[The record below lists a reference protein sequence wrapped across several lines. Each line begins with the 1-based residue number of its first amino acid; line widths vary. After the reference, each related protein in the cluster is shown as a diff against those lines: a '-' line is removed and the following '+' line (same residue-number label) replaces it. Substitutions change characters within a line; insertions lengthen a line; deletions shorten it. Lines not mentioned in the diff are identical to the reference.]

1 MTASA
6 DSPVPTPSVGHV
18 CEGTPTGRKPRLC
31 WICGQFLPHDCVGSA
46 HVQPCWTTTWKD
58 RQPIG
63 ATQGSVT
70 VSPAGANVLI
80 GTIHDQPRFLVERAD
95 VADLIA
101 CLVWAYAGAQPTHG
115 PPQKVELPTPGAC
128 IYPEPANRLAPPIAP
143 TGRKWPI
150 GTPDETVYGSAY
162 STADEWHLRLR
173 AARINCGLTLDALA
187 RRLDPPRTRKDISA
201 MEHGRRGLSVELCA
215 QLADALDCDRLW
227 LAGWTLEAIYTLSD
241 EQDSCLFLVDIGQGS
256 ARVISRS
263 KTMTNETMTAAE
275 LTAALTKIAK
285 SDLRTARKEG
295 YMLIGQTKRG
305 TLALRHS
312 DGIYTLSTQGSDSAV
327 IAQGKPAV
335 VVPVLASCYS
345 VVM

>member
-1 MTASA
+1 
-6 DSPVPTPSVGHV
+6 
-18 CEGTPTGRKPRLC
+18 
-31 WICGQFLPHDCVGSA
+31 
-46 HVQPCWTTTWKD
+46 
-58 RQPIG
+58 
-63 ATQGSVT
+63 
-70 VSPAGANVLI
+70 
-80 GTIHDQPRFLVERAD
+80 
-95 VADLIA
+95 
-101 CLVWAYAGAQPTHG
+101 
-115 PPQKVELPTPGAC
+115 
-128 IYPEPANRLAPPIAP
+128 
-143 TGRKWPI
+143 
-150 GTPDETVYGSAY
+150 
-162 STADEWHLRLR
+162 
-173 AARINCGLTLDALA
+173 
-187 RRLDPPRTRKDISA
+187 
-201 MEHGRRGLSVELCA
+201 MEHGRRGLSVALCA